1 MMDHI
6 PYRRLLRANGYALKD
21 LAEKC
26 GVSEV
31 TAGRWLLWLTYRNTD
46 GRAPPLTKIVDIMDM
61 CHSSD
66 YTKGQVW
73 AHICTGFLSG
83 HLPKK
88 DARGD

>member
-6 PYRRLLRANGYALKD
+6 PYRRLLRANGYTLKD

-26 GVSEV
+26 GVSV
-31 TAGRWLLWLTYRNTD
+31 PTAGRWLLWLTYRNA
-46 GRAPPLTKIVDIMDM
+46 GIAPPLMKLAEIMDM

-66 YTKGQVW
+66 YTKGQIW
-73 AHICTGFLSG
+73 AHVCTGHLSG